1 MRHVQARQGLEL
13 GFLRGD
19 EIAHGLLEGRLA
31 GQIPFGKLPNAGL
44 KCAVLRQDR
53 GARNRKAVSASK
65 APPRGRNE
73 FRKLSLPTTHA
84 LDSVTRLP

>member
-13 GFLRGD
+13 GLLRGD
-19 EIAHGLLEGRLA
+19 EIAHGLLEGGLA

-53 GARNRKAVSASK
+53 GPEKQEGGERQKG
-65 APPRGRNE
+65 APLG
-73 FRKLSLPTTHA
+73 A
-84 LDSVTRLP
+84 G